1 MRTLQNKNMP
11 REYPISRYRNIGI
24 IAHID
29 AGKTTVTERILF
41 YTGIS
46 HKIGETHTGE
56 SIMDWMEQERE
67 RGITITSAAT
77 TCFWTPT
84 HLEQTQENKYRIN
97 IIDTPGHIDFTAEVQ
112 RSMRVLDGA
121 VVIFDGVAG
130 VEPQSE
136 TVWRQADKHNVPR
149 ICLINKIDRTGASF
163 EDSLD
168 SIREKLTPDAIAMQL
183 PVGEEE
189 NFKGVIDLVKRK
201 FITFEGEFGQEI
213 KEEDVPENMKEVVE
227 KWRNEMLEKIVTED
241 EELFERYMNGGEIN
255 ENEVRAVLRK
265 AVLNYH
271 AVPVFCGTALKNKGM
286 QPVLDAICDYFPS
299 PDDLPPVKGVNP
311 KTEKEEERKL
321 IDEEPFAALAFKLAN
336 DSFVGSLTFLRV
348 YSGKL
353 SSGSYIL
360 NANTGDKERISR
372 ILRMHADQREELK
385 EIYAG
390 DIVAA
395 VGLKGTST
403 GHTLSDENCPIV
415 LEEIFFPEP
424 VVSIRVE
431 PKTREDQE
439 KMGLALRR
447 LAEEDPTFRVEGD
460 MDTGETII
468 SGMGELHLDIIVD
481 RMKREFKV
489 EAQVGQPQVAYKET
503 IRKLA
508 DEEGKYIKQ
517 SGGRGQYGHVK
528 LRIEPLPEGDKRLE
542 FVDGIKGGIIPQEY
556 IPAVEKGI
564 EEVMDEG
571 VLAGYPIVNI
581 KVTLYDGSY
590 HEVDSSKM
598 AFKIAGSMGFKEA
611 YRKAD
616 PVLLEPFMKVEVT
629 ISPEYLGDVM
639 GDISSRRGEV
649 ECTEETKGK
658 RAQKIIRA
666 KVPLSEMFGYVTT
679 LRSLTKGRGNYSMEF
694 DSYKEVPYNIA
705 QAIIEKGR

>member
-1 MRTLQNKNMP
+1 MP
-11 REYPISRYRNIGI
+11 REYPINRYRNIGI

-46 HKIGETHTGE
+46 HKIGETHAGE

-84 HLEQTQENKYRIN
+84 HLEQNQENKYRIN

-163 EDSLD
+163 IDSLF
-168 SIREKLTPDAIAMQL
+168 SIKEKLTPDAIAMQL

-189 NFKGVIDLVKRK
+189 DFKGVIDLIKRK
-201 FITFEGEFGQEI
+201 FITFDGEFGQTL
-213 KEEDVPENMKEVVE
+213 KEEDVPENMKEDVE

-241 EELFERYMNGGEIN
+241 EEIFERYMNGEDIK
-255 ENEVRAVLRK
+255 EDETRRLLRK
-265 AVLNYH
+265 AVLNNH
-271 AVPVFCGTALKNKGM
+271 VVPVFCGTALKNKGI

-311 KTEKEEERKL
+311 KTEEEEERKL
-321 IDEEPFAALAFKLAN
+321 VDEESFSALAFKLAN
-336 DSFVGSLTFLRV
+336 DPYVGSLTFLRV

-403 GHTLSDENCPIV
+403 GHTLSNENCPVV
-415 LEEIFFPEP
+415 LEEISFPEP

-460 MDTGETII
+460 METGETII

-542 FVDGIKGGIIPQEY
+542 FVDEIKGGIIPQEY

-571 VLAGYPIVNI
+571 VLAGYPVVNI
-581 KVTLYDGSY
+581 KATLYDGSY

-611 YRKAD
+611 YKKAD
-616 PVLLEPFMKVEVT
+616 PVLLEPFMKVEV
-629 ISPEYLGDVM
+629 IIPPEYLGDVM

-658 RAQKIIRA
+658 RAQKIICA
-666 KVPLSEMFGYVTT
+666 KVPLAEMFGYVTT

-694 DSYKEVPYNIA
+694 DCYKEVPHNIA
-705 QAIIEKGR
+705 QTIIEKGR

>member
-1 MRTLQNKNMP
+1 MA
-11 REYPISRYRNIGI
+11 REYPIDRYRNIGI

-46 HKIGETHTGE
+46 HKIGETHSGE
-56 SIMDWMEQERE
+56 SIMDWMDQEKE

-77 TCFWTPT
+77 TCFWVPSG
-84 HLEQTQENKYRIN
+84 LEKKKENEYRIN

-112 RSMRVLDGA
+112 RSMRVLDAA
-121 VVIFDGVAG
+121 VVVFDGVAG

-136 TVWRQADKHNVPR
+136 TVWRQADKYHVPR
-149 ICLINKIDRTGASF
+149 ICFVNKIDRTGASF
-163 EDSLD
+163 EDSLA
-168 SIREKLTPDAIAMQL
+168 SIREKLTPDVVPMQL

-189 NFKGVIDLVKRK
+189 NFKGVVDLIKRK
-201 FITFEGEFGQEI
+201 FIVFEGSFGEVL
-213 KEEDVPENMKEVVE
+213 KEEDVPEEMREKVE
-227 KWRNEMLEKIVTED
+227 QWRSEMIEKVVTED
-241 EELFERYMNGGEIN
+241 EDLFERYMQGEEIS
-255 ENEVRAVLRK
+255 EDEIKGVLRK
-265 AVLNYH
+265 AVLGYRV
-271 AVPVFCGTALKNKGM
+271 VPLFCGTALKNKGV
-286 QPVLDAICDYFPS
+286 QPVLDAVCQYFPS
-299 PDDLPPVKGVNP
+299 PTDLPPVEGVDP
-311 KTEKEEERKL
+311 KTEQPAQRKL
-321 IDEEPFAALAFKLAN
+321 TDEEPFSALAFKLAN
-336 DSFVGSLTFLRV
+336 DAYVGSLTFLRV

-360 NANTGDKERISR
+360 NANTGEKERISR
-372 ILRMHADQREELK
+372 VLRMHADQREELQ
-385 EIYAG
+385 EVYAG

-403 GHTLSDENCPIV
+403 GHTLSDTNCPIV
-415 LEEIFFPEP
+415 LEEISFPEP

-460 MDTGETII
+460 IDTGETII

-489 EAQVGQPQVAYKET
+489 AAQVGQPQVAYKET
-503 IRKLA
+503 IRRMA

-528 LRIEPLPEGDKRLE
+528 MKIEPLVDGGDKRLDFIDE
-542 FVDGIKGGIIPQEY
+542 IKGAVIPQEY

-581 KVTLYDGSY
+581 KATLYDGSF

-598 AFKIAGSMGFKEA
+598 AFKIAGSIGFKEA

-616 PVLLEPFMKVEVT
+616 PVLLEPFMKVEV
-629 ISPEYLGDVM
+629 IIPPEYLGDVM

-649 ECTEETKGK
+649 DCTEETKGK

-705 QAIIEKGR
+705 QEIIEGKRS

>member
-1 MRTLQNKNMP
+1 MP
-11 REYPISRYRNIGI
+11 REYPINRYRNIGI

-84 HLEQTQENKYRIN
+84 HLDQTQENKYRIN

-168 SIREKLTPDAIAMQL
+168 SIKERLTPDAVAMQL

-189 NFKGVIDLVKRK
+189 NFKGVIDLIKRK
-201 FITFEGEFGQEI
+201 FITFEGDFGQAI
-213 KEEDVPENMKEVVE
+213 KEEDVPENMKEKTE
-227 KWRNEMLEKIVTED
+227 AWRNEMLEKIVTED

-255 ENEVRAVLRK
+255 EEEIRKVLRK

-271 AVPVFCGTALKNKGM
+271 AVPVFCGTALKNKGI

-321 IDEEPFAALAFKLAN
+321 VDEEPFAALAFKLAN
-336 DSFVGSLTFLRV
+336 DPYVGSLTFLRV

-415 LEEIFFPEP
+415 LEEISFPEP

-542 FVDGIKGGIIPQEY
+542 FVDEIKGGIIPQEY

-571 VLAGYPIVNI
+571 VLAGYPIVNV
-581 KVTLYDGSY
+581 KATLYDGSY

-629 ISPEYLGDVM
+629 IPPEYLGDVM

-694 DSYKEVPYNIA
+694 DCYKEVPYNIA

>member
-1 MRTLQNKNMP
+1 MP
-11 REYPISRYRNIGI
+11 REYPIDRYRNIGI

-46 HKIGETHTGE
+46 HKIGETHSGE
-56 SIMDWMEQERE
+56 SIMDWMEQEKE

-77 TCFWTPT
+77 TCFWVPAG
-84 HLEQTQENKYRIN
+84 LEKDKKNEYRIN

-112 RSMRVLDGA
+112 RSMRVLDAA

-136 TVWRQADKHNVPR
+136 TVWRQADKYNVPR
-149 ICLINKIDRTGASF
+149 ICFINKIDRTGADF
-163 EDSLD
+163 EESVA
-168 SIREKLTPDAIAMQL
+168 SIREKLTPDAVPMQL

-189 NFKGVIDLVKRK
+189 NFKGVIDLIKRK
-201 FITFEGEFGQEI
+201 FITFEGDFGEVV
-213 KEEDVPENMKEVVE
+213 KENDVPEEMKEKVE
-227 KWRNEMLEKIVTED
+227 KLRSEMVERVVTED
-241 EELFERYMNGGEIN
+241 ETLFEKYMGGE
-255 ENEVRAVLRK
+255 EVSEEEIKKVLRK
-265 AVLNYH
+265 AVLAYKV
-271 AVPVFCGTALKNKGM
+271 VPVYCGTALKNKGV
-286 QPVLDAICDYFPS
+286 QPLLDAICYYFPAPTDLLAVEGTNPRTEE
-299 PDDLPPVKGVNP
+299 PDKRELN
-311 KTEKEEERKL
+311 
-321 IDEEPFAALAFKLAN
+321 DEEPFSALAFKLTN
-336 DSFVGSLTFLRV
+336 DAYVGSLTFLRV

-360 NANTGDKERISR
+360 NANTGEKERISR

-447 LAEEDPTFRVEGD
+447 LAEEDPTFRVSGD

-503 IRKLA
+503 IRQLA

-528 LRIEPLPEGDKRLE
+528 LRIEPLVDGGDKRLE
-542 FVDGIKGGIIPQEY
+542 FVDEIKGGIIPQEY

-581 KVTLYDGSY
+581 KAALYDGSF

-598 AFKIAGSMGFKEA
+598 AFKIAGAMGFKEA
-611 YRKAD
+611 YKKAD
-616 PVLLEPFMKVEVT
+616 PVILEPFMKVEV
-629 ISPEYLGDVM
+629 IIPPEYLGDVM

-649 ECTEETKGK
+649 DSTEETKGK
-658 RAQKIIRA
+658 RAQKVIRA
-666 KVPLSEMFGYVTT
+666 KVPLAEMFGYVTT
-679 LRSLTKGRGNYSMEF
+679 LRSLTKGRGNYTMEF
-694 DSYKEVPYNIA
+694 DMYKEVPYNIA
-705 QAIIEKGR
+705 QEIIEKGR

>member
-1 MRTLQNKNMP
+1 MS

-112 RSMRVLDGA
+112 RSMRVLDAA

-136 TVWRQADKHNVPR
+136 TVWRQADKHGVPR

-168 SIREKLTPDAIAMQL
+168 SIKEKLTPDAIAMQL
-183 PVGEEE
+183 PIGEEE
-189 NFKGVIDLVKRK
+189 NFKGVVDLVKRK
-201 FITFEGEFGQEI
+201 FITFEGDFGQDI
-213 KEEDVPENMKEVVE
+213 KEEDVPENMKEKTE
-227 KWRNEMLEKIVTED
+227 SWRNEMLEKIVTED

-255 ENEVRAVLRK
+255 ENEIRAVLRK
-265 AVLNYH
+265 AVLKNH
-271 AVPVFCGTALKNKGM
+271 VVPVFCGTALKNKGIQM
-286 QPVLDAICDYFPS
+286 VLDAVCDYFPS
-299 PDDLPPVKGVNP
+299 PDDLPPVKGINP

-336 DSFVGSLTFLRV
+336 DPYVGSLTFLRV

-372 ILRMHADQREELK
+372 VLRMHADQREELK
-385 EIYAG
+385 EIHAG

-415 LEEIFFPEP
+415 LEEISFPEP

-503 IRKLA
+503 IRKPA

-581 KVTLYDGSY
+581 KATLYDGSY

-629 ISPEYLGDVM
+629 IPPEYLGDVM

-658 RAQKIIRA
+658 RAQKIIRS

>member
-1 MRTLQNKNMP
+1 MS
-11 REYPISRYRNIGI
+11 REYPIEKYRNIGI

-46 HKIGETHTGE
+46 HKIGETHDGK
-56 SIMDWMEQERE
+56 SVMDWMEQERE

-77 TCFWTPT
+77 TCFWAPT
-84 HLEQTQENKYRIN
+84 NLEQKKENQYRIN

-136 TVWRQADKHNVPR
+136 TVWRQADIHSVPR
-149 ICLINKIDRTGASF
+149 ICFINKIDRTGASF
-163 EDSLD
+163 EESLD
-168 SIREKLTPDAIAMQL
+168 SIKEKLTPDVIPLQF

-189 NFKGVIDLVKRK
+189 AFNGVVDIIKQKYLVFTGAFGDVIEYKEIPEELKQKAVEWRK
-201 FITFEGEFGQEI
+201 NII
-213 KEEDVPENMKEVVE
+213 E
-227 KWRNEMLEKIVTED
+227 KVVTED
-241 EELFERYMNGGEIN
+241 ERLFEKYMSEGDLTEEEIMK
-255 ENEVRAVLRK
+255 VLRSAVLGYRAVPL
-265 AVLNYH
+265 L
-271 AVPVFCGTALKNKGM
+271 CGTALKNKGV
-286 QPVLDAICDYFPS
+286 QPLLDAICYYFPS
-299 PDDLPPVKGVNP
+299 PLDLPPVKGKDVDG
-311 KTEKEEERKL
+311 EKAEIRNL
-321 IDEEPFAALAFKLAN
+321 NDEDPFSALAFKLAN
-336 DSFVGSLTFLRV
+336 DSFVGNLTFLRV

-360 NANTGDKERISR
+360 NANTGKKERISR

-385 EIYAG
+385 DIYAG
-390 DIVAA
+390 DIVAV
-395 VGLKGTST
+395 VGLKETFT
-403 GHTLSDENCPIV
+403 GHTLCDENNPII
-415 LEEIFFPEP
+415 LEEISFPEP

-460 MDTGETII
+460 IDTGETII

-489 EAQVGQPQVAYKET
+489 EAQVGQPQVSYKET
-503 IRKLA
+503 IKKYA
-508 DEEGKYIKQ
+508 EAEGKYIKQ

-528 LRIEPLPEGDKRLE
+528 LKIEPLPEGGEKRLE
-542 FVDGIKGGIIPQEY
+542 FIDEIKGGIIPQEY

-571 VLAGYPIVNI
+571 VLAGYPIVNV
-581 KVTLYDGSY
+581 KVSLYDGSF

-598 AFKIAGSMGFKEA
+598 SFKIAGSIGFKEA
-611 YRKAD
+611 YRMAS
-616 PVLLEPFMKVEVT
+616 PVLLEPFMRVEV
-629 ISPEYLGDVM
+629 IIPPEYLGDVM

-658 RAQKIIRA
+658 RAQKVIKAR
-666 KVPLSEMFGYVTT
+666 VPLSEMFGYVTT

-694 DSYKEVPYNIA
+694 DSYKEVPTNIA
-705 QAIIEKGR
+705 QEIIEKRK

>member
-1 MRTLQNKNMP
+1 MS
-11 REYPISRYRNIGI
+11 REYPINRYRNIGI

-46 HKIGETHTGE
+46 HKIGETHSGE

-84 HLEQTQENKYRIN
+84 YLEQTQENKYRIN

-149 ICLINKIDRTGASF
+149 ICFINKIDRTGASF
-163 EDSLD
+163 IDSLD
-168 SIREKLTPDAIAMQL
+168 SIKEKLTPDAVAMQL

-189 NFKGVIDLVKRK
+189 DFKGVIDLITKK
-201 FITFEGEFGQEI
+201 FITFSGDFGEI
-213 KEEDVPENMKEVVE
+213 LKEEEAPENMKEDVE

-241 EELFERYMNGGEIN
+241 EAIFEKYMGGEEIS
-255 ENEVRAVLRK
+255 EEEIRKVLRK

-271 AVPVFCGTALKNKGM
+271 AVPVFCGTALKNKGV
-286 QPVLDAICDYFPS
+286 QPMLDAVCSYFPA
-299 PDDLPPVKGVNP
+299 PDDLPPVKGINP
-311 KTEKEEERKL
+311 KTEEEDERKL

-336 DSFVGSLTFLRV
+336 DAYVGSLTYLRV

-360 NANTGDKERISR
+360 NANTGEKERISR

-403 GHTLSDENCPIV
+403 GHTLSDENSPIV
-415 LEEIFFPEP
+415 LEAISFPEP

-460 MDTGETII
+460 METGETII

-503 IRKLA
+503 IKRQA
-508 DEEGKYIKQ
+508 EEEGKYIKQ

-542 FVDGIKGGIIPQEY
+542 FVDEIKGGVIPQEY
-556 IPAVEKGI
+556 VPAVEKGI

-581 KVTLYDGSY
+581 KATLYDGSY

-629 ISPEYLGDVM
+629 IPPEYLGDVM

-649 ECTEETKGK
+649 ESTEETKGK

-679 LRSLTKGRGNYSMEF
+679 LRSLTKGRGNYAMEF
-694 DSYKEVPYNIA
+694 DCYKEVPYNIA
-705 QAIIEKGR
+705 QTIIEKGR

>member
-1 MRTLQNKNMP
+1 MP
-11 REYPISRYRNIGI
+11 REYPIDRYRNIGI

-46 HKIGETHTGE
+46 HKIGETHSGE
-56 SIMDWMEQERE
+56 SIMDWMDQEKE

-77 TCFWTPT
+77 TCFWVPSGM
-84 HLEQTQENKYRIN
+84 EKNKENEYRIN

-121 VVIFDGVAG
+121 VVIFDGVSG

-136 TVWRQADKHNVPR
+136 TVWRQADKYNVPR
-149 ICLINKIDRTGASF
+149 ICFINKIDRTGASF

-168 SIREKLTPDAIAMQL
+168 SIKEKLTPDVVPMQL

-189 NFKGVIDLVKRK
+189 NFKGVIDLIKRK
-201 FITFEGEFGQEI
+201 FINFEGEFGEVV
-213 KEEDVPENMKEVVE
+213 KEEEVPEEMKEKVE
-227 KWRNEMLEKIVTED
+227 QWRSDMIEKIITED
-241 EELFERYMNGGEIN
+241 EELFEKYMAGE
-255 ENEVRAVLRK
+255 EVTQEEIKKVLRK
-265 AVLNYH
+265 AVLKYK
-271 AVPVFCGTALKNKGM
+271 AVPLFCGTALKNKGV
-286 QPVLDAICDYFPS
+286 QPVLDAICNYFPS
-299 PDDLPPVKGVNP
+299 PTDLPAVEGVDP
-311 KTEKEEERKL
+311 KTNEPAKRSL
-321 IDEEPFAALAFKLAN
+321 SDEEPFSALSFKLAN
-336 DSFVGSLTFLRV
+336 DPYVGSLTFLRV

-360 NANTGDKERISR
+360 NANTGKKERISR

-415 LEEIFFPEP
+415 LEDIAFPEP

-439 KMGLALRR
+439 KMSVALRR
-447 LAEEDPTFRVEGD
+447 LSEEDPTFRVEGD
-460 MDTGETII
+460 SDTGETII
-468 SGMGELHLDIIVD
+468 SGMGELHLDIIID
-481 RMKREFKV
+481 RLKREFKV
-489 EAQVGQPQVAYKET
+489 DAQVGQPQVAYKET
-503 IRKLA
+503 IRKSA

-528 LRIEPLPEGDKRLE
+528 LRIDPFPEAGDNLE
-542 FVDGIKGGIIPQEY
+542 FVDEIKGGIIPQEF

-581 KVTLYDGSY
+581 KASLYDGSF

-598 AFKIAGSMGFKEA
+598 AFKLAGSIGFKEA

-616 PVLLEPFMKVEVT
+616 PVMLEPFMKVEVV
-629 ISPEYLGDVM
+629 IPPEYLGDVM
-639 GDISSRRGEV
+639 GDISSRRGEIDS
-649 ECTEETKGK
+649 TEETKGK
-658 RAQKIIRA
+658 RSQKIIRA
-666 KVPLSEMFGYVTT
+666 KVPLAEMFGYVTT

-694 DSYKEVPYNIA
+694 DSYKEVPHNIA
-705 QAIIEKGR
+705 QEIIEKGN

>member
-1 MRTLQNKNMP
+1 MP
-11 REYPISRYRNIGI
+11 REYPINRYRNIGI

-46 HKIGETHTGE
+46 HKIGETHSGE

-84 HLEQTQENKYRIN
+84 YLEQTQENKYRIN

-149 ICLINKIDRTGASF
+149 ICFINKIDRTGASF
-163 EDSLD
+163 IDSLD
-168 SIREKLTPDAIAMQL
+168 SIKEKLTPDAVAMQI

-189 NFKGVIDLVKRK
+189 EFKGVIDLITKK
-201 FITFEGEFGQEI
+201 FITFDGDFGQVI
-213 KEEDVPENMKEVVE
+213 KEEEAPEKMKEDIE
-227 KWRNEMLEKIVTED
+227 KWRNEMLEKVVTED
-241 EELFERYMNGGEIN
+241 ETIFEKYMGGEEIS
-255 ENEVRAVLRK
+255 EDEIRKVLRK

-271 AVPVFCGTALKNKGM
+271 VVPVFCGTALKNKGV
-286 QPVLDAICDYFPS
+286 QPVLDAVCNYFPS
-299 PDDLPPVKGVNP
+299 PDDLPPVKGTNP

-321 IDEEPFAALAFKLAN
+321 VDEDPFSALAFKLAN
-336 DSFVGSLTFLRV
+336 DAYVGSLTYLRV

-360 NANTGDKERISR
+360 NANTGEKERISR

-403 GHTLSDENCPIV
+403 GHTLSDENSPIV
-415 LEEIFFPEP
+415 LEAISFPEP

-460 MDTGETII
+460 METGETII

-503 IRKLA
+503 IRKEA

-542 FVDGIKGGIIPQEY
+542 FVDAIKGGVIPQEY
-556 IPAVEKGI
+556 VPAVEKGI

-581 KVTLYDGSY
+581 KATLYDGSY

-629 ISPEYLGDVM
+629 IPPEYLGDVM

-679 LRSLTKGRGNYSMEF
+679 LRSLTKGRGNYAMEF
-694 DSYKEVPYNIA
+694 DCYKEVPYNIA

>member
-1 MRTLQNKNMP
+1 MS
-11 REYPISRYRNIGI
+11 REYPINRYRNIGI

-46 HKIGETHTGE
+46 HKIGETHSGE

-77 TCFWTPT
+77 TCFWIPT
-84 HLEQTQENKYRIN
+84 YLEQTQENKYRIN

-149 ICLINKIDRTGASF
+149 ICFINKIDRTGASF
-163 EDSLD
+163 IDSLD
-168 SIREKLTPDAIAMQL
+168 SIKEKLTPDAIAMQL

-189 NFKGVIDLVKRK
+189 DFKGVINLITKK
-201 FITFEGEFGQEI
+201 FITFSGDFGEVL
-213 KEEDVPENMKEVVE
+213 KEEEAPENMKEDVE

-241 EELFERYMNGGEIN
+241 EAIFEKYMGGEEIS
-255 ENEVRAVLRK
+255 EDEIRKVLRK

-271 AVPVFCGTALKNKGM
+271 AVPVFCGTALKNKGV
-286 QPVLDAICDYFPS
+286 QPMLDAVCSYFPA
-299 PDDLPPVKGVNP
+299 PDDLPHVKGINP
-311 KTEKEEERKL
+311 KTEEEDERKL

-336 DSFVGSLTFLRV
+336 DAYVGSLTYLRV

-360 NANTGDKERISR
+360 NANTGEKERISR

-403 GHTLSDENCPIV
+403 GHTLSDENSPIV
-415 LEEIFFPEP
+415 LEAISFPEP

-460 MDTGETII
+460 METGETII

-503 IRKLA
+503 IKRLA

-542 FVDGIKGGIIPQEY
+542 FVDEIKGGVIPQEY

-581 KVTLYDGSY
+581 KATLYDGSY

-629 ISPEYLGDVM
+629 IPPEYLGDVM

-649 ECTEETKGK
+649 ESTEETKGK

-679 LRSLTKGRGNYSMEF
+679 LRSLTKGRGNYAMEF
-694 DSYKEVPYNIA
+694 DCYKEVPYNIA
-705 QAIIEKGR
+705 QTIIEKGR

>member
-1 MRTLQNKNMP
+1 MS
-11 REYPISRYRNIGI
+11 REYPINRYRNIGI

-46 HKIGETHTGE
+46 HKIGETHSGE

-84 HLEQTQENKYRIN
+84 YLEQTQENKYRIN

-149 ICLINKIDRTGASF
+149 ICFINKIDRTGASF
-163 EDSLD
+163 IDSLD
-168 SIREKLTPDAIAMQL
+168 SIKEKLTPDAVAMQL

-189 NFKGVIDLVKRK
+189 DFKGVINLITKK
-201 FITFEGEFGQEI
+201 FITFSGDFGEI
-213 KEEDVPENMKEVVE
+213 LKEEEAPENMKEDVE

-241 EELFERYMNGGEIN
+241 EAIFEKYMGGEEIS
-255 ENEVRAVLRK
+255 EEEIRKVLRK

-271 AVPVFCGTALKNKGM
+271 AVPVFCGTALKNKGV
-286 QPVLDAICDYFPS
+286 QPMLDAVCSYFPA
-299 PDDLPPVKGVNP
+299 PDDLPPVKGINP
-311 KTEKEEERKL
+311 KTEEEDERKL

-336 DSFVGSLTFLRV
+336 DAYVGSLTYLRV

-360 NANTGDKERISR
+360 NANTGEKERISR

-403 GHTLSDENCPIV
+403 GHTLSDENSPIV
-415 LEEIFFPEP
+415 LEAISFPEP

-460 MDTGETII
+460 METGETII

-503 IRKLA
+503 IKRQA
-508 DEEGKYIKQ
+508 EEEGKYIKQ

-542 FVDGIKGGIIPQEY
+542 FVDEIKGGVIPQEY
-556 IPAVEKGI
+556 VPAVEKGI

-581 KVTLYDGSY
+581 KATLYDGSY

-629 ISPEYLGDVM
+629 IPPEYLGDVM

-649 ECTEETKGK
+649 ESTEETKGK

-679 LRSLTKGRGNYSMEF
+679 LRSLTKGRGNYAMEF
-694 DSYKEVPYNIA
+694 DCYKEVPYNIA
-705 QAIIEKGR
+705 QTIIEKGR

>member
-1 MRTLQNKNMP
+1 MP
-11 REYPISRYRNIGI
+11 REYPIDRYRNIGI

-46 HKIGETHTGE
+46 HKIGETHSGE
-56 SIMDWMEQERE
+56 SIMDWMDQEKE

-77 TCFWTPT
+77 TCFWVPSGM
-84 HLEQTQENKYRIN
+84 EKNKENEYRIN

-121 VVIFDGVAG
+121 VVIFDGVSG

-136 TVWRQADKHNVPR
+136 TVWRQADKYNVPR
-149 ICLINKIDRTGASF
+149 ICFINKIDRTGASF

-168 SIREKLTPDAIAMQL
+168 SIKEKLTPDVVPMQL

-189 NFKGVIDLVKRK
+189 NFKGVIDLIKRK
-201 FITFEGEFGQEI
+201 FINFEGEFGEVV
-213 KEEDVPENMKEVVE
+213 KEEEVPEEMKEKVE
-227 KWRNEMLEKIVTED
+227 QWRSDMIEKIITED
-241 EELFERYMNGGEIN
+241 EELFEKYMAGE
-255 ENEVRAVLRK
+255 EVTQEEIKKVLRK
-265 AVLNYH
+265 AVLKYK
-271 AVPVFCGTALKNKGM
+271 AVPLFCGTALKNKGV
-286 QPVLDAICDYFPS
+286 QPVLDAICNYFPS
-299 PDDLPPVKGVNP
+299 PTDLPAVEGVDP
-311 KTEKEEERKL
+311 KTNEPAKRSL
-321 IDEEPFAALAFKLAN
+321 SDEEPFSALSFKLAN
-336 DSFVGSLTFLRV
+336 DPYVGSLTFLRV

-360 NANTGDKERISR
+360 NANTGKKERISR

-415 LEEIFFPEP
+415 LEDIAFPEP

-439 KMGLALRR
+439 KMSVALRR
-447 LAEEDPTFRVEGD
+447 LSEEDPTFRVEGD
-460 MDTGETII
+460 SDTGETII
-468 SGMGELHLDIIVD
+468 SGMGELHLDIIID
-481 RMKREFKV
+481 RLKREFKV
-489 EAQVGQPQVAYKET
+489 DAQVGQPQVAYKET
-503 IRKLA
+503 IRKSA

-528 LRIEPLPEGDKRLE
+528 LRIDPFPEAGDNLE
-542 FVDGIKGGIIPQEY
+542 FVDEIKGGIIPQEF

-581 KVTLYDGSY
+581 KASLYDGSF

-598 AFKIAGSMGFKEA
+598 AFKLAGSIGFKEA
-611 YRKAD
+611 YRKAG
-616 PVLLEPFMKVEVT
+616 PVMLEPFMKVEVV
-629 ISPEYLGDVM
+629 IPPEYLGDVM
-639 GDISSRRGEV
+639 GDISSRRGEIDS
-649 ECTEETKGK
+649 TEETKGK
-658 RAQKIIRA
+658 RSQKIIRA
-666 KVPLSEMFGYVTT
+666 KVPLAEMFGYVTT

-694 DSYKEVPYNIA
+694 DSYKEVPHNIA
-705 QAIIEKGR
+705 QEIIEKGN

>member
-1 MRTLQNKNMP
+1 LRTLQNNIMP

-136 TVWRQADKHNVPR
+136 TVWRQADKHHVPR

-168 SIREKLTPDAIAMQL
+168 SIKEKLTPDAIAMQL

-189 NFKGVIDLVKRK
+189 SFKGVIDLIKRK
-201 FITFEGEFGQEI
+201 FITFEGDFGQNI
-213 KEEDVPENMKEVVE
+213 KEEEVPEDMKEKTE
-227 KWRNEMLEKIVTED
+227 SWRNEMLEKIVTED
-241 EELFERYMNGGEIN
+241 EELFERYMNGEEIN
-255 ENEVRAVLRK
+255 EKEVRAVLRK
-265 AVLNYH
+265 AVLGNH
-271 AVPVFCGTALKNKGM
+271 VVPVFCGTALKNKGI
-286 QPVLDAICDYFPS
+286 QPVLDAICDCFPS

-336 DSFVGSLTFLRV
+336 DPYVGSLTFLRV

-372 ILRMHADQREELK
+372 VLRMHADQREELK

-415 LEEIFFPEP
+415 LEEISFPEP

-503 IRKLA
+503 IRKEA

-542 FVDGIKGGIIPQEY
+542 FVDAIKGGVIPQEY

-571 VLAGYPIVNI
+571 VLAGYPIVNV
-581 KVTLYDGSY
+581 KATLYDGSY

-629 ISPEYLGDVM
+629 IPPEYLGDVM

-658 RAQKIIRA
+658 RAQKIIRS